1 VLLINLPRHRPST
14 EPVSV
19 NPSGRRAEAD
29 CGPPYGGWQQVGGT
43 SVSTPIWAGYL
54 SIIDGAREIVGLGR
68 FGLINPDLYFLAFT
82 QPGLIDT
89 RDGSNGDAAL
99 YGGIPGFNAGP
110 GYDACTGWGSMLGEL
125 FAANS
130 LVVHLTTIGNAP
142 PPPTGFS
149 GTVGKTT
156 ADLKWTKTPRAKGYL
171 IEVTQ
176 PDSTAVTF
184 YVAKGTSV
192 QLTALTPKTT
202 YVASLFP
209 VNKTGTT
216 LVPNTIY
223 ITTQ

>member
-1 VLLINLPRHRPST
+1 RHEIRQFGQKTGASATVLLINLPRHRPST

-54 SIIDGAREIVGLGR
+54 SIIDAAREIVGLGR

-171 IEVTQ
+171 IELTQ
-176 PDSTAVTF
+176 PGS
-184 YVAKGTSV
+184 
-192 QLTALTPKTT
+192 TALTFYT
-202 YVASLFP
+202 
-209 VNKTGTT
+209 
-216 LVPNTIY
+216 
-223 ITTQ
+223 